1 MLINPRKSINQVI
14 FSIIL
19 IFLLT
24 PSTVFAEPI
33 LITHSDGM
41 EKVIFDGKWT
51 HTTEWKKS
59 SLVTFGENNQIHL
72 RVAHQGDFVYIFMDA
87 VFDTQ
92 IDRRSDRAVVCFD
105 TENDKS
111 EKAKTDDFCFTAT
124 LGKNTGNSIQGG
136 SPISYN
142 NHFKNIPNSKD
153 FIGIGSVS
161 DENDRYSKIPHASYE
176 FRIPTEIIGRSDIY
190 GFYAAVYDDHSKM
203 TITWPPISQN
213 DTKIPDP
220 SIWGEMVSPDKAI
233 PEFELPLLITS
244 LGFLSILILVKSRII
259 KNLFIS

>member
-19 IFLLT
+19 IFLLS
-24 PSTVFAEPI
+24 PSWAFAEPI
-33 LITHSDGM
+33 PITHSDSM

-59 SLVTFGENNQIHL
+59 SLITFGENNQIHL
-72 RVAHQGDFVYIFMDA
+72 RAAHQGDFVYVFMDA

-92 IDRRSDRAVVCFD
+92 IDRGSDRAVVCFD

-142 NHFKNIPNSKD
+142 NHFKNIPNSKG

-190 GFYAAVYDDHSKM
+190 GFYAAVYDDHSKI
-203 TITWPPISQN
+203 TISWPPISQN

-220 SIWGEMVSPDKAI
+220 SIWGEMVSPDKTI

-244 LGFLSILILVKSRII
+244 LGFLSILILAKSRII
-259 KNLFIS
+259 KNLIIS

>member
-1 MLINPRKSINQVI
+1 
-14 FSIIL
+14 
-19 IFLLT
+19 
-24 PSTVFAEPI
+24 
-33 LITHSDGM
+33 
-41 EKVIFDGKWT
+41 
-51 HTTEWKKS
+51 
-59 SLVTFGENNQIHL
+59 
-72 RVAHQGDFVYIFMDA
+72 MDA

-124 LGKNTGNSIQGG
+124 LGKNTGSSIQGG
-136 SPISYN
+136 SLISYN
-142 NHFKNIPNSKD
+142 NHFKNIPNSKG

-220 SIWGEMVSPDKAI
+220 SIWGEMVSPDKTI
-233 PEFELPLLITS
+233 PEFEVPLLITS